1 MRIVL
6 DTNVFISGVFFRGPP
21 RRVLEGWRDGVVRV
35 VFSREIFEEYQRIGD
50 RLSERYEG
58 VDLAPFLELLVVE
71 GDLVEA
77 ISLEQPVSKDPDDD
91 KFLAC
96 ALASDV
102 EVVVSGDDDLL
113 RVSGWRGIEV
123 VSPGEFVRRFLEGGG
138 NQD

>member
-35 VFSREIFEEYQRIGD
+35 VFSREIFEEYQRVGD